1 MKKSFLIN
9 VILWK
14 ELVKIT
20 PPLNSFLNIILIST
34 VLSLVIYQT
43 AYSQT
48 DEESLMEKGIDAI
61 LDSQFEDAIA
71 YFDKILEKDPQ
82 NTQALTN
89 KGVALGNLGKS
100 SEAISLFDKV
110 LEIDPNNLD
119 ALNNK
124 GAALV
129 ALEKYDEALLY
140 FDRILA
146 IDPENQSAK
155 ISKKIILNR
164 EFPSLMEKGIIA
176 ILDTQFEEAIAYFDK
191 ILEKDPQNIKALSNK
206 GVALGKLERD
216 SEAIYQFDQV
226 LEIDQNNTDALN
238 NIGAVLI
245 NLGSYNDALSYYD
258 RVLAI
263 DPVDKI
269 AVYSK
274 RKIMHSEIFGGLQQ
288 IGLVDTMAA
297 YVHLSLHDSNGNL
310 LNYIESDSIVI
321 SNLSLI
327 NDYLDD
333 IKSGELVDDP
343 SIHEATYSF
352 TKKNVTRNEQDLEM
366 VTVRHQGVYNGLK
379 LTVSK
384 TLLSPDNTWSIIS
397 DSDGFPI
404 HSGDHFDFL
413 WIILRPIS

>member
-1 MKKSFLIN
+1 MKKTFLIN
-9 VILWK
+9 LILWK

-20 PPLNSFLNIILIST
+20 PPLNPFLNIILISI

-61 LDSQFEDAIA
+61 LDSQFEEAIE

-89 KGVALGNLGKS
+89 KGVALGNLGRS
-100 SEAISLFDKV
+100 LEAISQFDQV
-110 LEIDPNNLD
+110 LEIDQNNTD

-129 ALEKYDEALLY
+129 TLGKYDEALLY
-140 FDRILA
+140 FDRILT

-155 ISKKIILNR
+155 ISKEIVLNR
-164 EFPSLMEKGIIA
+164 ELPSPMEIGIDA
-176 ILDTQFEEAIAYFDK
+176 ILDSQFEKAIEIFDK
-191 ILEKDPQNIKALSNK
+191 ILEKDPQNIEALSNK

-258 RVLAI
+258 TVLEI
-263 DPVDKI
+263 DPRDEVAI
-269 AVYSK
+269 YSK
-274 RKIMHSEIFGGLQQ
+274 RQILHSIIFGGLKP
-288 IGLVDTMAA
+288 IGQVDTLAA
-297 YVHLSLHDSNGNL
+297 YVHLSLRDSNDNL
-310 LNYIESDSIVI
+310 LNYIETSSIVI
-321 SNLSLI
+321 SNLSII

-333 IKSGELVDDP
+333 IKNGELIDDP
-343 SIHEATYSF
+343 SIHDATYSF

-366 VTVRHQGVYNGLK
+366 VTVRHQGVFNGIS

-384 TLLSPDNTWSIIS
+384 SLLSPDNTWSILS
-397 DSDGFPI
+397 DSDGYPMRP
-404 HSGDHFDFL
+404 GDHFDFL